1 MTALQVVR
9 ESIRLL
15 SRRDR
20 VLLGLI
26 TFAQMLTG
34 FLDLAGVLLIG
45 LVSVI
50 SVSAVAGTAL
60 PAQIQSIIDR
70 FGLQDVDT
78 VTLSAWLIALAGIAL
93 VTKSVLSAILAR
105 RTLRFLANRQ
115 AALSARLVAALLSR
129 PLLEVQASASQDVA
143 FALTI
148 GTQAATV
155 GILGAAS
162 TAVADMGLLVVLGL
176 GLTAIDP
183 MVTIFAA
190 VFFGA
195 LAMILQR
202 LLSGWATRMG
212 HESTAVDIES
222 YTAIQEAL
230 VSYREVLVSDRR
242 GLYADRIQRLR
253 WRSAEIGA
261 DSQFMSL
268 IPKYVFEI
276 ALVVGALGLAVSQ
289 AATKDTAAAVG
300 IVAVFLV
307 AGSRIMPAILRLQVT
322 SLMIRRSEA
331 PASKA
336 YILARELADAPPVDP
351 GSLDPARIRERLA
364 SGHPDF
370 QPSLLLTDVS
380 LTYPGSTLPAITGV
394 SLEAPAGSSVA
405 LVGSTGAGKSTLADI
420 LLGVVEP
427 QVGSSLIGGLAPIDA
442 IRRWPG
448 GVAYVPQ
455 EVALVN
461 GTVRENVALGLP
473 AEAFDDAWVWE
484 ALERAHLADFLRDGR
499 DGLETLIGENGMRIS
514 GGQRQRLGVARALF
528 TRPRLLVLDE
538 ATSALDAETEQAIAQ
553 TLIDLEGQVTTV
565 TIAHRLAT
573 VRHCDLVLYIE
584 GGRVVGRG
592 TFDEV
597 RAQSS
602 AFDHQAQLLGL

>member
-50 SVSAVAGTAL
+50 SVSAVAGTEL
-60 PAQIQSIIDR
+60 PAQIQTLIDR
-70 FGLQDVDT
+70 FDLEDVDT

-105 RTLRFLANRQ
+105 WTLRFLAARQ

-162 TAVADMGLLVVLGL
+162 TAVADIGLLVVLGV

-183 MVTIFAA
+183 MVTIFAV

-195 LAMILQR
+195 LAFILQR

-212 HESTAVDIES
+212 HEVTAVDIES

-242 GLYADRIQRLR
+242 GMYADRIQRLR

-276 ALVVGALGLAVSQ
+276 ALVVGALALAVSQ

-322 SLMIRRSEA
+322 SLTIRRSEA

-351 GSLDPARIRERLA
+351 GSLDPVRIRERLA
-364 SGHPDF
+364 AGHPDF
-370 QPSLLLTDVS
+370 HPSLVLSGVS
-380 LTYPGSTLPAITGV
+380 LTYPGSSAPAIADV
-394 SLEAPAGSSVA
+394 SLEAPEGSSVA

-427 QVGSSLIGGLAPIDA
+427 QQGSSLIGGLPPIDA

-461 GTVRENVALGLP
+461 GTVRDNVALGLP
-473 AEAFDDAWVWE
+473 SDAFDDAWVWE

-597 RAQSS
+597 RAQSP

>member
-1 MTALQVVR
+1 
-9 ESIRLL
+9 
-15 SRRDR
+15 
-20 VLLGLI
+20 
-26 TFAQMLTG
+26 
-34 FLDLAGVLLIG
+34 
-45 LVSVI
+45 
-50 SVSAVAGTAL
+50 
-60 PAQIQSIIDR
+60 
-70 FGLQDVDT
+70 
-78 VTLSAWLIALAGIAL
+78 
-93 VTKSVLSAILAR
+93 
-105 RTLRFLANRQ
+105 
-115 AALSARLVAALLSR
+115 
-129 PLLEVQASASQDVA
+129 
-143 FALTI
+143 
-148 GTQAATV
+148 
-155 GILGAAS
+155 
-162 TAVADMGLLVVLGL
+162 
-176 GLTAIDP
+176 
-183 MVTIFAA
+183 VTIVAA

-336 YILARELADAPPVDP
+336 YILARELADA
-351 GSLDPARIRERLA
+351 SLDPARIRERLA

>member
-1 MTALQVVR
+1 MSALQVVR
-9 ESIRLL
+9 ASFSLL

-20 VLLGLI
+20 WLLGLI
-26 TFAQMLTG
+26 TLAQMLTG

-50 SVSAVAGTAL
+50 SVSAVAGVAL
-60 PAQIQSIIDR
+60 PAQIQSVIDR
-70 FGLQDVDT
+70 LGLEDVDT
-78 VTLSAWLIALAGIAL
+78 VTLSAWLIALAGLAL
-93 VTKSVLSAILAR
+93 VTKSILSAILAR

-115 AALSARLVAALLSR
+115 AGLSARLVAALLAR

-155 GILGAAS
+155 GVLGAAS
-162 TAVADMGLLVVLGL
+162 TAVADIGLLVVLGL

-183 MVTIFAA
+183 MVTIFA
-190 VFFGA
+190 VGFFGA
-195 LAMILQR
+195 LALILQR

-212 HESTAVDIES
+212 HEATAVDIES

-230 VSYREVLVSDRR
+230 VSYREVLVADRR
-242 GLYADRIQRLR
+242 GLYAHRIQGLR
-253 WRSAEIGA
+253 WRSAAIGA

-276 ALVVGALGLAVSQ
+276 ALVIGALALAVSQ

-322 SLMIRRSEA
+322 SLTIRRSEA

-336 YILARELADAPPVDP
+336 FVLARELADAPPIDP
-351 GSLDPARIRERLA
+351 GSLDPARIRDRLE

-370 QPSLLLTDVS
+370 HPSVVLTDVS
-380 LTYPGSTLPAITGV
+380 LTYPGSSEPAISNV
-394 SLEAPAGSSVA
+394 SLDAPAGASVA
-405 LVGSTGAGKSTLADI
+405 FVGSTGAGKSTLADV
-420 LLGVVEP
+420 LLGVIEP
-427 QVGSSLIGGLAPIDA
+427 EEGTSLIGGLPPIEA

-455 EVALVN
+455 EVSLVN
-461 GTVRENVALGLP
+461 GTVRDNVALGLP
-473 AEAFDDAWVWE
+473 SSAFDDDWVWE
-484 ALERAHLADFLRDGR
+484 ALDRAHLADFLREGR
-499 DGLETLIGENGMRIS
+499 EGLETLIGENGMRIS

-538 ATSALDAETEQAIAQ
+538 ATSALDAETEQAISQ
-553 TLIDLEGQVTTV
+553 TLQDLEGQVTTV

-573 VRHCDLVLYIE
+573 VRHCDILLFIE
-584 GGRVVGRG
+584 GGRVVARG
-592 TFDEV
+592 TFEEV
-597 RAQSS
+597 RAQSP
-602 AFDHQAQLLGL
+602 AFDRQAQLLGL

>member
-1 MTALQVVR
+1 VTALQVVR

>member
-9 ESIRLL
+9 ESFRLL

-26 TFAQMLTG
+26 TLAQMLTG

-78 VTLSAWLIALAGIAL
+78 VTLSAWLIGLAGVAL
-93 VTKSVLSAILAR
+93 VTKSILSAILAR
-105 RTLRFLANRQ
+105 WTLRFLANRQ

-155 GILGAAS
+155 GVLGAAS

-183 MVTIFAA
+183 MVTIFAV

-195 LAMILQR
+195 LAFILQR

-212 HESTAVDIES
+212 HEATAVDIES

-242 GLYADRIQRLR
+242 GMYADRIQRLR

-276 ALVVGALGLAVSQ
+276 ALVIGALALAVSQ

-322 SLMIRRSEA
+322 SLTIRRSEA

-336 YILARELADAPPVDP
+336 FILARELADAPPVDP
-351 GSLDPARIRERLA
+351 GSLDPVRIRARLE

-370 QPSLLLTDVS
+370 HPSLVLTDVS
-380 LTYPGSTLPAITGV
+380 LTYPGSSHPAIANV
-394 SLEAPAGSSVA
+394 SLEAPEGSSVA

-420 LLGVVEP
+420 LLGVIEP
-427 QVGSSLIGGLAPIDA
+427 QQGASLIGGLPPIEA

-455 EVALVN
+455 EAALVN
-461 GTVRENVALGLP
+461 GTVRDNVALGLP
-473 AEAFDDAWVWE
+473 ADAFDDAWVWE

-499 DGLETLIGENGMRIS
+499 EGLETLIGENGMRIS